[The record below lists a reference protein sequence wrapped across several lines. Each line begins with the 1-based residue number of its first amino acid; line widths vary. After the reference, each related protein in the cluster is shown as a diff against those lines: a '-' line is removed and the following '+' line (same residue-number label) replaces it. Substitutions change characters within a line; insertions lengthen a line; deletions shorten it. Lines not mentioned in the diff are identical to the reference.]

1 MSAREPATT
10 TTPSL
15 LVIVDPTAR
24 RLDGESVRIAK
35 DVLSAG
41 APVKLCLP
49 ESPREYARAL
59 ARRGSRRPVLIGDDR
74 SLVRAVTQLHQE
86 RELAEADLAMVP
98 VGSGGALRLARHLGV
113 PASAVAAARAVLDG
127 QPRRLD
133 LLVDDSDGVVL
144 GELHVPA
151 PPRPAGRVSWLRR
164 SPAARTGPTPLRVE
178 ADGRLVADLDRPVHS
193 VTLAPGTDGSVRAEV
208 RAAATPD
215 APSPG
220 GTYAGVV
227 TVSGPDFHYKADGRT
242 LGPVRTRTW
251 RVRGAAWSLVLP

>member
-98 VGSGGALRLARHLGV
+98 VGSGGALHLARHLGV
-113 PASAVAAARAVLDG
+113 PAS
-127 QPRRLD
+127 
-133 LLVDDSDGVVL
+133 
-144 GELHVPA
+144 
-151 PPRPAGRVSWLRR
+151 
-164 SPAARTGPTPLRVE
+164 
-178 ADGRLVADLDRPVHS
+178 
-193 VTLAPGTDGSVRAEV
+193 
-208 RAAATPD
+208 
-215 APSPG
+215 
-220 GTYAGVV
+220 
-227 TVSGPDFHYKADGRT
+227 
-242 LGPVRTRTW
+242 
-251 RVRGAAWSLVLP
+251 

>member
-41 APVKLCLP
+41 AQVKLCLP

-74 SLVRAVTQLHQE
+74 SLVRAVTQLHRE

-127 QPRRLD
+127 RPRRLD

-151 PPRPAGRVSWLRR
+151 PPRP
-164 SPAARTGPTPLRVE
+164 
-178 ADGRLVADLDRPVHS
+178 
-193 VTLAPGTDGSVRAEV
+193 
-208 RAAATPD
+208 
-215 APSPG
+215 
-220 GTYAGVV
+220 
-227 TVSGPDFHYKADGRT
+227 
-242 LGPVRTRTW
+242 
-251 RVRGAAWSLVLP
+251 

>member
-113 PASAVAAARAVLDG
+113 PASAVTAARAVLDG

-151 PPRPAGRVSWLRR
+151 PPR
-164 SPAARTGPTPLRVE
+164 
-178 ADGRLVADLDRPVHS
+178 
-193 VTLAPGTDGSVRAEV
+193 
-208 RAAATPD
+208 
-215 APSPG
+215 
-220 GTYAGVV
+220 
-227 TVSGPDFHYKADGRT
+227 
-242 LGPVRTRTW
+242 
-251 RVRGAAWSLVLP
+251 